1 MPVSASAN
9 PFGFARLQVTR
20 LIAALIGTGSS
31 EVHKE
36 LTSLGTLSVLL
47 VKRTPLPFSEFIK
60 IYLYYPLFFRK
71 WCLNFIIVISSM
83 HKWRNLSSVYWDWSR
98 SIYSSLLNKRRLL
111 WDRNQRTE
119 ARQRRNSP
127 LASCIHCSHIW
138 VDFYPNSILTT
149 IYLFFFRV
157 VGDGNMPS
165 PADPRSLGGQR
176 EPYVSLFPLVDGI
189 LIN

>member
-119 ARQRRNSP
+119 AKQRRNSP
-127 LASCIHCSHIW
+127 LAPCIHCSHMW
-138 VDFYPNSILTT
+138 VDLYPNFIL
-149 IYLFFFRV
+149 
-157 VGDGNMPS
+157 D
-165 PADPRSLGGQR
+165 
-176 EPYVSLFPLVDGI
+176 ESLFPLFSV
-189 LIN
+189 

>member
-71 WCLNFIIVISSM
+71 
-83 HKWRNLSSVYWDWSR
+83 
-98 SIYSSLLNKRRLL
+98 
-111 WDRNQRTE
+111 
-119 ARQRRNSP
+119 
-127 LASCIHCSHIW
+127 
-138 VDFYPNSILTT
+138 
-149 IYLFFFRV
+149 
-157 VGDGNMPS
+157 
-165 PADPRSLGGQR
+165 
-176 EPYVSLFPLVDGI
+176 
-189 LIN
+189 